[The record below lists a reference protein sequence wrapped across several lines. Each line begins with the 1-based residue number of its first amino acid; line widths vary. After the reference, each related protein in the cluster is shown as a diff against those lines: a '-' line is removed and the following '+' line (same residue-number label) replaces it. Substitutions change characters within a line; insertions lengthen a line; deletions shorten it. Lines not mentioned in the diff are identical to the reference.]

1 MLAFLKKEALST
13 RTENGAAAYATT
25 MSDCL
30 DLFSTVGALRTASE
44 AEIADRFTRAW
55 AENPDLAM
63 KIAFFARDIRGG
75 LGERRAFRVMLKTLS
90 ALAPASVVKN
100 LANIPEYGRYD
111 DLMALLDT
119 PCRGQ
124 MLV

>member
-13 RTENGAAAYATT
+13 HTENGAATYATT

-30 DLFSTVGALRTASE
+30 DLFSTVGALRAAPE

-63 KIAFFARDIRGG
+63 KIAFFARDVRGG

-90 ALAPASVVKN
+90 GLAPASVVKN
-100 LANIPEYGRYD
+100 LENIPEYGRYD
-111 DLMALLDT
+111 DLMVLLDT
-119 PCRGQ
+119 P
-124 MLV
+124 